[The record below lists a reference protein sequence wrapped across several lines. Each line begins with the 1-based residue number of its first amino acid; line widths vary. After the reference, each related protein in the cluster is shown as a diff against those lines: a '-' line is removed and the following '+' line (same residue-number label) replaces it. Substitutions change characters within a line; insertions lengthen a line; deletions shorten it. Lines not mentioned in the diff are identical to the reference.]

1 MTLTTQLVLRAL
13 LADPGRE
20 MYGREIMQAASLAT
34 GTVYPIL
41 ARLQAEGWISVREE
55 TIDKRA
61 EGRPARRYYK
71 LTESGIEN
79 VAAAMARASSQLS
92 RLNLDGPTQP
102 APLNIGGIEIP
113 IVIVSRD
120 RDSASVSAFS
130 LGAEV
135 PEPEQDREPASEGPC
150 EHRIPPGSFC
160 VRCGRLIGGL
170 RLSYGLSL
178 AAKRPRPASRT
189 PASHPERLERP
200 PGERGRRRAVLG
212 QFPGSPRP
220 CRRRA
225 GRVRA

>member
-55 TIDKRA
+55 TIDKHA

-79 VAAAMARASSQLS
+79 AAAAMARASSQLS
-92 RLNLDGPTQP
+92 RLNLDGPTQL

-113 IVIVSRD
+113 VITDDRQPPGIVS
-120 RDSASVSAFS
+120 V
-130 LGAEV
+130 
-135 PEPEQDREPASEGPC
+135 
-150 EHRIPPGSFC
+150 
-160 VRCGRLIGGL
+160 
-170 RLSYGLSL
+170 
-178 AAKRPRPASRT
+178 ASRGGEAT
-189 PASHPERLERP
+189 EVHSFALAPGPEA
-200 PGERGRRRAVLG
+200 RA
-212 QFPGSPRP
+212 
-220 CRRRA
+220 CRHK
-225 GRVRA
+225 GLKLSKGVCPDCDQWVVKS